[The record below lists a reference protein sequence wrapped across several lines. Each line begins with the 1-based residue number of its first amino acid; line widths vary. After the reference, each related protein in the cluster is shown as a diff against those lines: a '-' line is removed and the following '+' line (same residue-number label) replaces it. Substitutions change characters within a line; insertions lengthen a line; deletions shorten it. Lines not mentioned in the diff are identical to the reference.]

1 MVTDKRRS
9 KALQIQAKRETRYK
23 EMEEQSRAETLHR
36 EAARK
41 VQIKEQVGEYEKIRR
56 ETKRQKRSLNI
67 EIASGVID
75 LIMDMADEVFDV
87 TREQPGNKMTK
98 AQWREFSGLFV
109 DGKKCTLRN
118 IKRKVAGADQIQSE
132 EEDGA
137 LHISSH
143 QSAVDLTLNFRKE
156 PALHDLY

>member
-1 MVTDKRRS
+1 M
-9 KALQIQAKRETRYK
+9 
-23 EMEEQSRAETLHR
+23 
-36 EAARK
+36 
-41 VQIKEQVGEYEKIRR
+41 GEYEKIRR